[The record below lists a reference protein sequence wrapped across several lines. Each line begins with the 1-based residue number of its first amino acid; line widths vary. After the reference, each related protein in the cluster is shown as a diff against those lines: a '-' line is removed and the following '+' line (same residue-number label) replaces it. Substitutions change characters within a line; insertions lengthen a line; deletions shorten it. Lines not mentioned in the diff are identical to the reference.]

1 MLFIYRGLLL
11 AKLSQTCPLPPM
23 SYGAENVQEQR
34 ERVERLEKL
43 YQESGRAKEGHP
55 LRGLFTGLFRANL
68 PK

>member
-1 MLFIYRGLLL
+1 
-11 AKLSQTCPLPPM
+11 M

-34 ERVERLEKL
+34 ERVERLNKL
-43 YQESGRAKEGHP
+43 YEESGRAKEGHP